1 MKAKR
6 QQKILELVKGNNI
19 ATQEDLVRELRAA
32 GFTITQATIS
42 RDIKELGLVKG
53 TTGSIARY
61 VAPGE
66 QISVVGQDRL
76 VRVFRD
82 NVWEVEA
89 SENLVVIKTLPGS
102 APSVASAI
110 DGAKLPEVLGTV
122 AGDDTIFVAIRSSQ
136 QVAGVVRRFTQM
148 QRG

>member
-1 MKAKR
+1 MKTKR
-6 QQKILELVKGNNI
+6 QQKILEMVRENTI

-42 RDIKELGLVKG
+42 RDIKELGLVKA
-53 TTGSIARY
+53 TTGSKTRY

-66 QISVVGQDRL
+66 KIGGVGQDRL
-76 VRVFRD
+76 MRVFRD

-89 SENLVVIKTLPGS
+89 GDNLVVIKTLPGA

-122 AGDDTIFVAIRSSQ
+122 AGDDTIFVAIRFRQ
-136 QVAGVVRRFTQM
+136 QAAGVVRRFTEM